1 MTNSSEASFDREMP
15 LKAEYGKEQ
24 TEVCAG
30 NEGTNCPGN
39 CDHGC
44 GSDCESASEACEHGH
59 CGCGHHTGNTCD
71 HHHGDCG
78 HRHGSCDQHHGD
90 CGHHHGSCDH
100 RGGDH
105 GGCGHHNHVHLK
117 PTPVG
122 KLSGFVYF
130 LRNQGLAVGIR
141 ETEDALKALRMVGF
155 EDRETVRDALRAIFA
170 GSRREQ
176 EVFDRCFNLYF
187 VSREQFEQNQA
198 ALAEAEREL
207 EARRRELEER
217 LSVNG
222 RPIDMREDLKDV
234 YARMPQSERDHLKDV
249 VDRFSEKMQHAP
261 KLYEGFIRSVFMKS
275 LLEQQMI
282 LEDAAEG
289 AQQADSDADLLFRD
303 ISSFKE
309 TDIPKAHQLIDQVTR
324 RINGEISARRKSAGR
339 SAALD
344 FRRTLRA
351 GLSTGGALC
360 KLRYKRRHSRKK
372 HVVMLCDVS
381 GSMLQFSEFAI
392 RFLKSLSEVSDHSD
406 IFLFSEQVQK
416 VNPFALQNMDRF
428 SGYVRSSGVW
438 GRGTNIGAALD
449 VLLAASPAV
458 LTPGTVLLILSDGK
472 SVDVDRAEAGLI
484 RAARAAGSVVW
495 MNPIPE
501 SKWQYLKGATRLRQH
516 CSMVPCGTLDE
527 LARACAKLIG

>member
-1 MTNSSEASFDREMP
+1 MP